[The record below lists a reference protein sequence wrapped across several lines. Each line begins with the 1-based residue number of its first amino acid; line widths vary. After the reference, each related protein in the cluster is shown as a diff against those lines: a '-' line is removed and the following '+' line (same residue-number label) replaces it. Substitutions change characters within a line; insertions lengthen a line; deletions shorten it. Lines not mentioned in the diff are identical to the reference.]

1 MIVKAVADALAHGRS
16 VLIASHTHVAVDNVV
31 KDVVDI
37 VDKAGDVVRVGSPT
51 KIDPAVVEHD
61 WLMLDKAAAVIT
73 RRDARLREIHSR
85 RSINAED
92 PARQQLA
99 KVADELDEWDLESV
113 DACYDARELAR
124 EANQLLER
132 SAEYGKANLVRDS
145 QISSLATR
153 VETEQRAAS
162 ELSSLAR
169 AGERAER
176 ERVEIDRAI
185 HRMTLRSNDV
195 RSAQQTLA
203 RRLVEIEDERRG
215 WRARMP
221 AKRKLIE
228 QQFAETIT
236 TTAALAEEGAAL
248 ERELAGLRDRSS
260 LAQAAAGLI
269 AARNATARA
278 AQQRAATLNDQIAT
292 LRADNATN
300 NRRQRELVRRADDLR
315 ARADEAGAYEE
326 FLAQVEEEGLPALR
340 AEFELLDTL
349 VARLDQERDDLD
361 KEERRLADEY
371 ADTTRQLLETA
382 PVIACTLAA
391 LTTKPELASRRFDTV
406 IIDEAASAEI
416 PYLVYAGAKADRCLA
431 YVGDFLQNSPISD
444 TADAVTEDEQRT
456 QRWQRDDIFSLVGI
470 RDRATAENHSRCVA
484 LSTQYRFPPVI
495 ADLVNSFCYDGLLDT
510 EWGGTVDGPVITFVD
525 TADHPGQGLRRVGK
539 SWVHPLGLELMESLY
554 QRRISGGST
563 GLVCPYT
570 AHALKAD
577 AISRDR
583 DYDLPCGTSHR
594 FQGRQ
599 FDTVIL
605 DLMQDSARLRWAAQ
619 ADLAG
624 SAREVSA
631 AKLLNV
637 AVTRAKRR
645 LFIVGD
651 WSVVRRTR
659 TPGMTAIAALR
670 ERREFELTTAAEILG
685 RM

>member
-228 QQFAETIT
+228 QQFAETMT

-278 AQQRAATLNDQIAT
+278 AQQRAATLND
-292 LRADNATN
+292 RS
-300 NRRQRELVRRADDLR
+300 RHC
-315 ARADEAGAYEE
+315 G
-326 FLAQVEEEGLPALR
+326 P
-340 AEFELLDTL
+340 
-349 VARLDQERDDLD
+349 
-361 KEERRLADEY
+361 
-371 ADTTRQLLETA
+371 TTPPT
-382 PVIACTLAA
+382 ID
-391 LTTKPELASRRFDTV
+391 AS
-406 IIDEAASAEI
+406 
-416 PYLVYAGAKADRCLA
+416 
-431 YVGDFLQNSPISD
+431 
-444 TADAVTEDEQRT
+444 
-456 QRWQRDDIFSLVGI
+456 
-470 RDRATAENHSRCVA
+470 
-484 LSTQYRFPPVI
+484 
-495 ADLVNSFCYDGLLDT
+495 VNSFGAPT
-510 EWGGTVDGPVITFVD
+510 TSAHAGTKPAPTKSSS
-525 TADHPGQGLRRVGK
+525 PRSRRK
-539 SWVHPLGLELMESLY
+539 
-554 QRRISGGST
+554 
-563 GLVCPYT
+563 VCPRCVRNSNSST
-570 AHALKAD
+570 RW
-577 AISRDR
+577 SRDSTR
-583 DYDLPCGTSHR
+583 SATTWTRKNADLPTNTPTPRASCWKQHR
-594 FQGRQ
+594 
-599 FDTVIL
+599 
-605 DLMQDSARLRWAAQ
+605 
-619 ADLAG
+619 
-624 SAREVSA
+624 
-631 AKLLNV
+631 
-637 AVTRAKRR
+637 
-645 LFIVGD
+645 
-651 WSVVRRTR
+651 
-659 TPGMTAIAALR
+659 
-670 ERREFELTTAAEILG
+670 
-685 RM
+685 